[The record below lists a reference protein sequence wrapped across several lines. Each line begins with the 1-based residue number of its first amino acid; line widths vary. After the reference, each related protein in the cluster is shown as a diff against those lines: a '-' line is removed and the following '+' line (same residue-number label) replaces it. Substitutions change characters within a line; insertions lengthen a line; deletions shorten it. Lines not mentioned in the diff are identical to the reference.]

1 MQKVIFKKLPVCEPS
16 KFMKITKNKKP
27 TNTNH
32 KKIICKSTIETIF
45 PWLMIMMIGPY
56 TLYKRRAPTI
66 TIKIVLVLIGNYG
79 KK

>member
-32 KKIICKSTIETIF
+32 KKIICKSAIETIF
-45 PWLMIMMIGPY
+45 PWL
-56 TLYKRRAPTI
+56 
-66 TIKIVLVLIGNYG
+66 IKSHVKAGNTSG
-79 KK
+79 HAGRGGDGFQ